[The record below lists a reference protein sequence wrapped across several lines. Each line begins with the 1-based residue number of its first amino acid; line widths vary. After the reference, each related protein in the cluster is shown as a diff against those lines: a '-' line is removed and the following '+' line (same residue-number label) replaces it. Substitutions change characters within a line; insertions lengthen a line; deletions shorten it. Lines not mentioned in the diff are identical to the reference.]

1 MVLLAVVLLAL
12 GALAAAVAYA
22 AGREAG
28 RAEAARELGAGLA
41 DGALLQRAVFAPAE
55 DAVSRVAFAPG
66 IELEDPTA
74 PYAELPAPWRAAM
87 REAGEAL
94 RRGGVA
100 HVAFVHG
107 TFVGDDPLGVGRL
120 LRDALGD
127 VGGAVDAWLRRS
139 LAQKRARLLDDNA
152 QFVTSYVALVEDALG
167 LPCSAFA
174 WSSENHHAGRLS
186 GALELAH
193 ALAAAATEPGARLLV
208 VGHSHA
214 GQLFCLLTQ
223 LLARADGTALFLEV
237 ARERGDRVD
246 GLDDALA
253 ALRGVGLDFV
263 TLGTPPRYGWG
274 RAPGYRVLHVVSHQG
289 EGHRAIGSLL
299 PRGGDR
305 VQPLGVAGSDLP
317 AARDVDRR
325 ANARL
330 DTVLGPGHA
339 PRTWL
344 ERARQ
349 GVRVADHGHTVLVDF
364 GEERGGL
371 VATWFGHGI
380 YTQRR
385 ALLFLVRIVVERFY
399 AEALAPARPSAPR
412 RVVALAGARA
422 VSIGDGALALS
433 RRLRRARR
441 ALTAPR

>member
-1 MVLLAVVLLAL
+1 M
-12 GALAAAVAYA
+12 
-22 AGREAG
+22 
-28 RAEAARELGAGLA
+28 
-41 DGALLQRAVFAPAE
+41 
-55 DAVSRVAFAPG
+55 
-66 IELEDPTA
+66 
-74 PYAELPAPWRAAM
+74 
-87 REAGEAL
+87 
-94 RRGGVA
+94 
-100 HVAFVHG
+100 
-107 TFVGDDPLGVGRL
+107 
-120 LRDALGD
+120 
-127 VGGAVDAWLRRS
+127 
-139 LAQKRARLLDDNA
+139 
-152 QFVTSYVALVEDALG
+152 
-167 LPCSAFA
+167 SASA
-174 WSSENHHAGRLS
+174 WSSENQRAS
-186 GALELAH
+186 GALEPPTRSPL
-193 ALAAAATEPGARLLV
+193 ATEPGARSSSATATPAASACSRSFRART
-208 VGHSHA
+208 GP
-214 GQLFCLLTQ
+214 LFSRS
-223 LLARADGTALFLEV
+223 LASAAI
-237 ARERGDRVD
+237 AN
-246 GLDDALA
+246 DDALA
-253 ALRGVGLDFV
+253 VLRGVGLDFV

-317 AARDVDRR
+317 AARGVDRR

-433 RRLRRARR
+433 RRLRRVRR